1 MTSTTRT
8 RMRWGAWLML
18 MLFAT
23 LASAAPRAWLDRDRI
38 VLGETVTLNIEAGL
52 LSSAPD
58 YSPLQ
63 GDFRLSGHSSQ
74 RGFSG
79 GTGQTSSYTLFA
91 VALRPLRDG
100 VLTIPA
106 LSVGNE
112 RTAPLTLVVGP
123 APDEPPAQA
132 RGDLFIESVPDD
144 TRPYV
149 QQSVGWVVRLFSAVP
164 IVSGTLDQPAPEGAS
179 FQRIG
184 DDAQY
189 SRTIN
194 GRQYQVVERR
204 FMLVPERSGPLQ
216 VPGASFEGRGTS
228 GLFDDMFGGGRGG
241 RLGTQVGPR
250 TLQVQPV
257 PDKAPQPWLPLH
269 DLKLRYRANPAELRQ
284 GLAATLTVEAVADGA
299 TGAQMPE
306 LELPP
311 IDGVQVFPER
321 AQVDERFVDGRPR
334 ATVTRSFSLVPGRTG
349 AVALSGVRMGWWD
362 VKAGEAR
369 EARLPPLEWNV
380 QPGAAGLDPPAAA
393 ASLPSAAAGG
403 DRSIGDAGDG
413 GAISTDGAPRVA
425 LGMHGDRAAWV
436 AATVLFAVLWLLTLL
451 LALHWRHQRAT
462 TPGGGPSPARTSGMR
477 TRPAPGALRKALDTG
492 SFEDVVQVLGAMAEP
507 PVQSVDALL
516 ERLDSPT
523 QRQALEAMQQAR
535 WGDGDGPSARALLRE
550 AFADGPRWTLP
561 GGAAGESILP
571 PLYPP
576 R

>member
-1 MTSTTRT
+1 
-8 RMRWGAWLML
+8 ML

-23 LASAAPRAWLDRDRI
+23 MASAAPRAWLDRDRI
-38 VLGETVTLNIEAGL
+38 VLGETVTLNVEAGL

-58 YSPLQ
+58 YSPLE

-112 RTAPLTLVVGP
+112 RTAPLTLVVEP
-123 APDEPPAQA
+123 APQQTPAQA
-132 RGDLFIESVPDD
+132 RGDVFIESVPDD

-179 FQRIG
+179 FQRVG

-194 GRQYQVVERR
+194 GRQYQIVERR
-204 FMLVPERSGPLQ
+204 FMLVPERSGPLEI
-216 VPGASFEGRGTS
+216 PGASFEGRGTS

-241 RLGTQVGPR
+241 RLGAQVGPR

-311 IDGVQVFPER
+311 SDGVQVFPER

-369 EARLPPLEWNV
+369 EARLPPLQWNV
-380 QPGAAGLDPPAAA
+380 QPGAAGFDPPAATA
-393 ASLPSAAAGG
+393 ALPSIPAGAG
-403 DRSIGDAGDG
+403 PSTARPGDG
-413 GAISTDGAPRVA
+413 AIAPAESAA
-425 LGMHGDRAAWV
+425 LPLPGMQGDRAAWV

-451 LALHWRHQRAT
+451 LALHWRHQRPAT
-462 TPGGGPSPARTSGMR
+462 PAGGPTSAHAPDARARPTPA
-477 TRPAPGALRKALDTG
+477 ALRKALDTG
-492 SFEDVVQVLGAMAEP
+492 SFEDFVQVLGAMAEP
-507 PVQSVDALL
+507 PVKSVDALL
-516 ERLDSPT
+516 ERLDNPA
-523 QRQALEAMQQAR
+523 QRRALEAMQQAR

-550 AFADGPRWTLP
+550 AFADGPRWTVP
-561 GGAAGESILP
+561 GHAAGESILP
-571 PLYPP
+571 PLYPQ

>member
-1 MTSTTRT
+1 MC
-8 RMRWGAWLML
+8 WAAWLML

-23 LASAAPRAWLDRDRI
+23 PASAAPRAWLDRDRI

-58 YSPLQ
+58 YSPLE

-79 GTGQTSSYTLFA
+79 GTGQSASYTLFA

-106 LSVGNE
+106 LAVGNE

-123 APDEPPAQA
+123 APDESPAQA

-179 FQRIG
+179 FQRVG

-204 FMLVPERSGPLQ
+204 FMLVPERSGSLQ

-241 RLGTQVGPR
+241 RLSAQVGPR
-250 TLQVQPV
+250 TLHVQPV
-257 PDKAPQPWLPLH
+257 PDQAPQPWLPLH

-284 GLAATLTVEAVADGA
+284 GLAATLTIEAIADGA
-299 TGAQMPE
+299 TGAQMPD

-334 ATVTRSFSLVPGRTG
+334 ATVTRSFSLVPGRPG
-349 AVALSGVRMGWWD
+349 AVSLSGVRMGWWD
-362 VKAGEAR
+362 VKAGQAR
-369 EARLPPLEWNV
+369 EARLPPLEWTV
-380 QPGAAGLDPPAAA
+380 QPGAAGLDTPPAPAQ
-393 ASLPSAAAGG
+393 LPSLARGRDTGG
-403 DRSIGDAGDG
+403 PPDEAP
-413 GAISTDGAPRVA
+413 GASTEGAPLAA

-436 AATVLFAVLWLLTLL
+436 ASTVLFAVLWLLTLL
-451 LALHWRHQRAT
+451 LALHWRHQRTLAAA
-462 TPGGGPSPARTSGMR
+462 GGGTPAGAPGARS
-477 TRPAPGALRKALDTG
+477 RPAPGALRKALDTG
-492 SFEDVVQVLGAMAEP
+492 SFEDVVQVLGAMADP
-507 PVQSVDALL
+507 PVRSVDALL
-516 ERLDSPT
+516 ARLASPD

-535 WGDGDGPSARALLRE
+535 WADGDGPSARAMLRE
-550 AFADGPRWTLP
+550 AFADGPRWTP
-561 GGAAGESILP
+561 RERPAGESLLP
-571 PLYPP
+571 PLYP
-576 R
+576 RR